1 MKTIILIMVI
11 SGQTSSNSGKATIN
25 QEFDSLEQCNYVR
38 AQIIKQVNLDSHER
52 VIVHGCFEKG
62 VKYAN

>member
-1 MKTIILIMVI
+1 MKAIILIMVI
-11 SGQTSSNSGKATIN
+11 SGQSSSNSGKATIN

-38 AQIIKQVNLDSHER
+38 EQIIKQVNLNSFEC

-62 VKYAN
+62 AKNAK